1 MPKLSFSTKT
11 VARHLSFR
19 KRVVS
24 GLLAF
29 SMASTA
35 LAAGMLTALSNQDAT
50 DGLRQALAQ
59 GAEVAVSQLG
69 KRNGYYNNP
78 KARSPLPASLEKG
91 ASMLRRVGMGSQL
104 DQLEVTMNQAA
115 EAAVVEAKPI
125 LVNAVKQMSVND
137 AKNILTGG
145 DTAATDYF
153 RRTTSNDLTARFLP
167 IVKKHTEQLGVS
179 QQYSQLAKPAASV
192 GLIDSKQS
200 SLDGYV
206 TQKAL
211 DGLFLMVAEEEK
223 AIRKNP
229 VGQSSAILQ
238 KVFGAVGK

>member
-24 GLLAF
+24 GLLIF

-35 LAAGMLTALSNQDAT
+35 LAAGLLTALSNQDAT
-50 DGLRQALAQ
+50 NGLRQALAQ

-78 KARSPLPASLEKG
+78 KVRIPLPASLEKG

-125 LVNAVKQMSVND
+125 LVNAVKQMSVTD

-145 DTAATDYF
+145 DTAATEYF